1 MRQVLILILLVSSS
15 VVFAGNKIPKKL
27 RQTYSGYIPEYSVN
41 INETIVIIDKTT
53 LQVEL
58 KETHALV
65 TFGNVTYNLK
75 IEELEKVKKDYIF
88 KITFPEDTKLGKLK
102 FSLNKKSKVLQF
114 DGPGVVPDGE
124 LR

>member
-15 VVFAGNKIPKKL
+15 FVFAGNKIPKKL
-27 RQTYSGYIPEYSVN
+27 RKAYTGHIPEYSVN
-41 INETIVIIDKTT
+41 INETIVLIDKTT

-75 IEELEKVKKDYIF
+75 IEELEKVKKDYVF